1 MSSLCLTV
9 ILRFIIYSR
18 HLGIGAQ
25 KNDWDHPANFGVLWW
40 RLDWRFHD
48 GLRLLCSLKYY
59 FPPRPI
65 HLNEKSTF
73 FPKNIHL
80 RWTMQLFWVL
90 VIDNLLHHYQHKHS
104 RKKKHFSKQV
114 PQREE
119 KRVTNHRVT
128 LNCNQTFIHILQNG
142 SYVAGMKGF
151 CRMISFCKA
160 LDD

>member
-1 MSSLCLTV
+1 MELEHRKMTEV
-9 ILRFIIYSR
+9 IPPTSGFYD
-18 HLGIGAQ
+18 GGWIGGFMMA
-25 KNDWDHPANFGVLWW
+25 W
-40 RLDWRFHD
+40 
-48 GLRLLCSLKYY
+48 LLCSLKYY

-73 FPKNIHL
+73 FPNNIHL

-119 KRVTNHRVT
+119 KQVANHRVT

-160 LDD
+160 TKATY